1 PEQVSLIMLAF
12 GAGWAVSQPVGGWVA
27 DRSGRRIVLVISAFG
42 SAGAYLFFG
51 AATEFVWLAVSAA
64 SVGLTFDLYRPA
76 LSALI
81 SDSVHADQRPDALSL
96 LYLIMNVS
104 RGVACVLGGLL
115 AAQNFWL
122 LFAVNAGLN
131 IAFGVVVWRTVPANR
146 QAAPAGPA
154 PKLTMA
160 LRDPQLVWFTVLT
173 LSFFVIHMQSV
184 VSLPVVIDQ
193 SGVSPLV
200 FGLILGVDPL
210 VVTVTQLLFQRQLM
224 RCPPL
229 VTCAAG
235 VTAVGVGLA
244 VTAAGTSAAWFAAT
258 TPLWVAG
265 EICFLAVAP
274 GVVARLAP
282 EHLRAVYFGVW
293 GLAQGFSAV
302 LAPLMASAALAL
314 GGSRLLWTIG
324 AVLGGVTGF
333 GCLALRRS
341 ARFTTSRGR
350 SLAVTEPTRTVLL
363 RRPVDGPPDL
373 GELPRPQPSGKFLD
387 LHRPINRKP
396 GPVSADRGRADIP
409 RGNHYERQRSESTRS
424 SRP

>member
-1 PEQVSLIMLAF
+1 MTEVMEQLDSATQPGLRGRSGAIRRAAWVDRRFGELSPAFWRLFWGTGIARLAWVVLPFRTFYLAHHRHLDGQQVSLILLSF
-12 GAGWAVSQPVGGWVA
+12 GAGWAVSQPLSGWLA
-27 DRSGRRIVLVISAFG
+27 DRLGRRVVIVASAFG

-51 AATEFVWLAVSAA
+51 AAAGFYSLAVSAA
-64 SVGLTFDLYRPA
+64 VVGLTFDGYRPA

-81 SDSVHADQRPDALSL
+81 SDSVHADRRPDALSL

-104 RGVACVLGGLL
+104 RGIACVLGGLL
-115 AAQNFWL
+115 AAQDFWL

-131 IAFGVVVWRTVPANR
+131 VAFGVVVWRTVPADR
-146 QAAPAGPA
+146 QTAAGGPA
-154 PKLTMA
+154 PKLAIA
-160 LRDPQLVWFTVLT
+160 LRDPLLVWFTVLT
-173 LSFFVIHMQSV
+173 LSFFMIHMQSI

-210 VVTVTQLLFQRQLM
+210 VVTLTQLMFQHQLM

-229 VTCAAG
+229 VTCAVG

-244 VTAAGTSAAWFAAT
+244 VTAAGTTAAWFAAT

-282 EHLRAVYFGVW
+282 EHLRGIYFGVW

-302 LAPLMASAALAL
+302 LAPLVASAVLAV
-314 GGSRLLWTIG
+314 GDSRLLWTIG
-324 AVLGGVTGF
+324 AALGGITGL

-341 ARFTTSRGR
+341 ARLSTAAGR
-350 SLAVTEPTRTVLL
+350 R
-363 RRPVDGPPDL
+363 
-373 GELPRPQPSGKFLD
+373 
-387 LHRPINRKP
+387 
-396 GPVSADRGRADIP
+396 
-409 RGNHYERQRSESTRS
+409 
-424 SRP
+424 